1 VLKQAVGPLLPAV
14 VTARKKKGFGMPV
27 AAWLKGPLRSQMH
40 DLLNRD
46 RLSAAGVFD
55 PAVVERL
62 MAEHE
67 AGTFDHRKQLWTL
80 MMFEA
85 WRERWGVTV
94 SAPDME
100 AMT

>member
-1 VLKQAVGPLLPAV
+1 
-14 VTARKKKGFGMPV
+14 
-27 AAWLKGPLRSQMH
+27 MH
-40 DLLNRD
+40 DLLSHD
-46 RLSAAGVFD
+46 RLAPGGVFD
-55 PAVVERL
+55 PIVVERL

-67 AGTFDHRKQLWTL
+67 AGAFDHRKQLWTL

-85 WRERWGVTV
+85 WRQRWGVTV